1 MFGSNIF
8 YDRDLGEDH
17 ERGSVG
23 LEVKA
28 GILEF
33 NLNKYEGI
41 SAQKIANNRKEQ
53 SLGGIDYILSSQ
65 VPYLPWAQFN
75 FTGYEH
81 EKDIASVDT
90 KGRKYGLEMSITPS
104 LIFEA
109 EYDKS
114 RNNGGN
120 NFTNAKLIFVYPPRS
135 NQPSMEDGFVSNEAF
150 YNKDMSA
157 TLERKVKRNNNIVIE
172 TQGAVIITKK

>member
-1 MFGSNIF
+1 M
-8 YDRDLGEDH
+8 
-17 ERGSVG
+17 
-23 LEVKA
+23 
-28 GILEF
+28 
-33 NLNKYEGI
+33 
-41 SAQKIANNRKEQ
+41 
-53 SLGGIDYILSSQ
+53 
-65 VPYLPWAQFN
+65 PWAQFN

-109 EYDKS
+109 EYDES

-135 NQPSMEDGFVSNEAF
+135 NQSSMEDGFVSNEAF